1 MLRSKVNK
9 SINKLS
15 LPDCNICKQM
25 VDLFCRM
32 VKYAVRQHSR
42 LSQRQLGF
50 LFIVL
55 YGFYSAAFLLFQG
68 VYNSWKSWKSPSI
81 YMVHWSSWKMCK
93 MSMID
98 RIGLQS

>member
-55 YGFYSAAFLLFQG
+55 YGFYSAAFFTVPGCLQLLEILEISFNLYG
-68 VYNSWKSWKSPSI
+68 PLVLLEI
-81 YMVHWSSWKMCK
+81 V
-93 MSMID
+93 
-98 RIGLQS
+98 